1 MSGKLAGRK
10 ALVTGGARG
19 IGAAVVRRL
28 AADRADVAIN
38 YRSSGHD
45 ADALAAEITADGRHA
60 VAIKAD
66 VSDPDQIRRMTDQAA
81 DALGGL
87 DILVSNAGI
96 EHFGKLDAITP
107 ADFDRVFAINVRGQ
121 FFAVQNA
128 VRHMGEGGKIVLTSS
143 ASAHKTVF
151 YHALYASSKAAVECI
166 ALNLSPELGRR
177 GITINAIAP
186 GGTVTDMSDHA
197 GSRYVHPDVD
207 ADFGT
212 VIRTTSSLGRMAQ
225 PAEIAAVVSFL
236 VSDDASFITG
246 RTIQADGGWF

>member
-19 IGAAVVRRL
+19 IGAAVARRL
-28 AADRADVAIN
+28 AADGADVAIN
-38 YRSSGHD
+38 YRSSGD
-45 ADALAAEITADGRHA
+45 AARALADEITADGRRA

-66 VSDPDQIRRMTDQAA
+66 VGDPDQIRRLTDEAA
-81 DALGGL
+81 GALGGL
-87 DILVSNAGI
+87 DILASNAGI
-96 EHFGKLDAITP
+96 EHFGELEAVTP
-107 ADFDRVFAINVRGQ
+107 ADFDRVFAVNARGQ

-128 VRHMGEGGKIVLTSS
+128 VRHMGEGGRIVLTSS
-143 ASAHKTVF
+143 GSAHKAVF
-151 YHALYASSKAAVECI
+151 HHALYASSKAAVECI

-177 GITINAIAP
+177 GININAIAP
-186 GGTVTDMSDHA
+186 GGTVTDMSDHVA
-197 GSRYVHPDVD
+197 SRYVHPDID
-207 ADFGT
+207 ADFHT
-212 VIRTTSSLGRMAQ
+212 VIRTASSLGRMAQ

>member
-1 MSGKLAGRK
+1 MNGKLSGKK

-19 IGAAVVRRL
+19 IGAAVARRL
-28 AADRADVAIN
+28 ASDGADVAIN
-38 YRSSGHD
+38 YRSSSD
-45 ADALAAEITADGRHA
+45 AAEALTAEISGTGRRA

-66 VSDPDQIRRMTDQAA
+66 VSDPDQIKRLADEAA

-87 DILVSNAGI
+87 DILASNAGI
-96 EHFGKLDAITP
+96 EHFGELDTVTP
-107 ADFDRVFAINVRGQ
+107 ADFDRIFAVNTRGQ

-128 VRHMGEGGKIVLTSS
+128 VRHMREGGRVVLTSS
-143 ASAHKTVF
+143 ASAHKAVF
-151 YHALYASSKAAVECI
+151 HHALYASSKAAVECI

-177 GITINAIAP
+177 GITINAVAP

-197 GSRYVHPDVD
+197 ASHYVHPDVD
-207 ADFGT
+207 ADFNT
-212 VIRTTSSLGRMAQ
+212 VIRTSSSLGRMAR

-246 RTIQADGGWF
+246 RTVQADGGWL